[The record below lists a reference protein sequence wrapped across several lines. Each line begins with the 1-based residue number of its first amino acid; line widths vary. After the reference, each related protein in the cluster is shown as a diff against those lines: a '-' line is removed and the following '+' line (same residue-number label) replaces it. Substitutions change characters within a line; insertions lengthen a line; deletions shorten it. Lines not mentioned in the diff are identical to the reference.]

1 MTAVTLN
8 LGGYGAASVMKK
20 RPALVTAISWVLI
33 ASGAAGLA
41 FHISEFTTVNKLD
54 YLLVS
59 LVRALAIVA
68 GGFMLRGSNW
78 ARWLSMLWI
87 SFHVIISAFHSI
99 KELAIHILVFAAFAF
114 VLFRSDAADYFRR
127 AETQ

>member
-8 LGGYGAASVMKK
+8 VGGYGAASVMKK

-41 FHISEFTTVNKLD
+41 YHIPEFTTVNKLD
-54 YLLVS
+54 YVLVS
-59 LVRALAIVA
+59 LLRARAIVA

-78 ARWLSMLWI
+78 ARWLSMLLT
-87 SFHVIISAFHSI
+87 VYGPTAP
-99 KELAIHILVFAAFAF
+99 
-114 VLFRSDAADYFRR
+114 
-127 AETQ
+127 